1 RRGAKGVAR
10 RSPSG
15 SRVDERRT
23 IPLESIVARDD
34 SQPFDLSDGDDQA
47 IERIVV
53 MFREGTDRGGML
65 VRDRKRPEY
74 SLSHGLGRPARVE
87 VADNLPFPGP
97 ASGHAARPVG
107 ERDETR
113 ARFSVARDDDFFAL
127 RGPLDELGESRL
139 GGGDVDRFPHE
150 VST

>member
-1 RRGAKGVAR
+1 MAISQADAALTYTSPARLMSARARGPSRASSASHQIRASVSSSRRFTASALE
-10 RSPSG
+10 
-15 SRVDERRT
+15 RVDE
-23 IPLESIVARDD
+23 A
-34 SQPFDLSDGDDQA
+34 
-47 IERIVV
+47 
-53 MFREGTDRGGML
+53 
-65 VRDRKRPEY
+65 
-74 SLSHGLGRPARVE
+74 GRQRRVE